1 MSDATP
7 VSDTQPSTSARTGPA
22 ARSYDVIVIG
32 AGAVGENVADRTVQG
47 GLSTLIVEAELV
59 GGECSYWACM
69 PSKVLLRSGAVLAA
83 ARRVA
88 GVAEAVTG
96 QVDVAA
102 VLKRRT
108 EFTHDWNDSSQTD
121 WLNSAGIDLL
131 RGHARLTGVKQ
142 VTVQTAAGPVVVT
155 ANHAVV
161 LSTGSSA
168 LLPDIDG
175 LADVSPWTS
184 RDATSVTQLPGSL
197 AVIGGGVVAVE
208 MAAAY
213 RSLGVEVT
221 LLVRSALLRDQE
233 PFAGELVGAALEEA
247 GITVLTESSPTAARR
262 TETGQVAL
270 VLADGRTV
278 TADEVLVAT
287 GRTPRTQDLGVEA
300 VGLTPGDWVAVDD
313 TLLVQGDSAALAGD
327 WLYATG
333 DLNHRAL
340 LTHQGKYQARAAG
353 DAIAARAA
361 GTVVDDAPWGTH
373 VATADHAAVPQ
384 VTFTDPE
391 VASVGLT
398 AAAAEK
404 AGFRIRV
411 LDYDLSGVAGAS
423 VLADGYTGQARAIVD
438 LDTEVL
444 IGVTFVGAG
453 VGELLHAATIA
464 VVGEVPISR
473 LWHAVPSYP
482 TLSEVWL
489 RLLETYG
496 RPPAE
501 SDRGF

>member
-1 MSDATP
+1 MMSDAD
-7 VSDTQPSTSARTGPA
+7 STQTSTSAPA
-22 ARSYDVIVIG
+22 AGASRSYDVIVIG
-32 AGAVGENVADRTVQG
+32 AGAVGENVADRTAQA
-47 GLSTLIVEAELV
+47 GLKTLVIEAELV

-69 PSKVLLRSGAVLAA
+69 PSKALLRSGAVLAA
-83 ARRVA
+83 ARRVGGA
-88 GVAEAVTG
+88 KEAVTG
-96 QVDVAA
+96 QLDVAA
-102 VLKRRT
+102 VLRRRT
-108 EFTHDWNDSSQTD
+108 EMTHDWNDSSQVD
-121 WLNSAGIDLL
+121 WLDSAGIELL
-131 RGHARLTGVKQ
+131 RGHARLSGIRE
-142 VTVQTAAGPVVVT
+142 VTVETDAGIVVVT
-155 ANHAVV
+155 ATHAVV

-175 LADVSPWTS
+175 LADVNPWTS
-184 RDATSVTQLPGSL
+184 REATSVKNLPGSL

-213 RSLGVEVT
+213 RSLGVDVT
-221 LLVRSALLRDQE
+221 LLVRSSLLRDQE
-233 PFAGELVGAALEEA
+233 PFAGELVGAALTEA
-247 GITVLTESSPTAARR
+247 GITVLTGVSPTAARR
-262 TETGQVAL
+262 IETGQVAL
-270 VLADGRTV
+270 VLADGRSV
-278 TADEVLVAT
+278 VADEVLVAT
-287 GRTPRTQDLGVEA
+287 GRIPRTQDLGVDT
-300 VGLTPGDWVAVDD
+300 VGLTPGEWVSVDD
-313 TLLVQGDSAALAGD
+313 TLLVQGDSPALAGD

-353 DAIAARAA
+353 DVIAARAA
-361 GTVVDDAPWGTH
+361 GHTVDDAPWGTH
-373 VATADHAAVPQ
+373 VATADHAGVPQ

-411 LDYDLSGVAGAS
+411 LDYDLANVAGAS
-423 VLADGYTGQARAIVD
+423 IQADGYTGQVRAIVD
-438 LDTEVL
+438 LDREVL

-464 VVGEVPISR
+464 VVGEVPLNR

-496 RPPAE
+496 RPTGG
-501 SDRGF
+501 SGRTD